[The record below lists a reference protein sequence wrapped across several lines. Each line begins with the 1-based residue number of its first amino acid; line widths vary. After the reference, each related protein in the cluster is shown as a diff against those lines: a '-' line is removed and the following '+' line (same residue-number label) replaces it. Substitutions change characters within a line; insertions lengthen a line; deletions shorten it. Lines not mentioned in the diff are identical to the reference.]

1 MKFIARALGTL
12 NPYLR
17 EDSNET
23 LQNVRFLFDSE
34 DLLDT
39 TSSVDDVI
47 ITKREKKLMFGIM
60 KIRIS
65 TPSLSDLVRRCVRA
79 CLCASSPGGGG
90 LHKFLHISLP
100 ILFHTCRFLFDICSP
115 SHVRYL

>member
-1 MKFIARALGTL
+1 M

-23 LQNVRFLFDSE
+23 LPNVRFLFDSE

-39 TSSVDDVI
+39 TSSVDDVS
-47 ITKREKKLMFGIM
+47 ITKREKKLMFGTM

-79 CLCASSPGGGG
+79 CLCASSPHVWGGGG
-90 LHKFLHISLP
+90 VGRS
-100 ILFHTCRFLFDICSP
+100 
-115 SHVRYL
+115 

>member
-1 MKFIARALGTL
+1 MDIYVKIARALGTL

-23 LQNVRFLFDSE
+23 LPNVRFLFDSE

-39 TSSVDDVI
+39 TSSVDDVS
-47 ITKREKKLMFGIM
+47 ITKREKKLMFGTM

-65 TPSLSDLVRRCVRA
+65 TPSLSDLVRRCMRA
-79 CLCASSPGGGG
+79 YLCASSQHDWGGVGRSVG
-90 LHKFLHISLP
+90 H
-100 ILFHTCRFLFDICSP
+100 
-115 SHVRYL
+115 